1 MENGSSATVEDAQPD
16 SSAVADAAG
25 AESDTGSADAELED
39 AEAVNAES
47 EGTTAGAES
56 KDSAAAEESAA
67 ALREA
72 LATAQAEAETQK
84 DRALRAA
91 AEAENVRKRADRR
104 VENAH
109 KFALEGFVADLLP
122 AVDSFERAALSAE
135 EAAKEAAENAAKEA
149 TETASGMAAVAEGVQ
164 LSLKLLVE
172 AMQRQGI
179 EVVDPLGAPFDPNL
193 HEAMTMVASETAEP
207 GSVVEVFQK
216 GYTVNGR
223 LARAAR
229 VVVAK
234 APEASADSPADNA
247 TDDGEGGDAA

>member
-1 MENGSSATVEDAQPD
+1 MENGSSATVEDAQPESKIAAND
-16 SSAVADAAG
+16 ADPAVAESEDARTTG
-25 AESDTGSADAELED
+25 AEGA
-39 AEAVNAES
+39 AEAVE
-47 EGTTAGAES
+47 
-56 KDSAAAEESAA
+56 DSPA

-72 LATAQAEAETQK
+72 LAAAQAEAEAQK

-91 AEAENVRKRADRR
+91 AEVENIRKRTDRR

-122 AVDSFERAALSAE
+122 AVDSFERAVQAAQDAAE
-135 EAAKEAAENAAKEA
+135 TARSGEGEAA
-149 TETASGMAAVAEGVQ
+149 SGLEAVAEGVQ
-164 LSLKLLVE
+164 LSLKLLLE

-207 GSVVEVFQK
+207 GAVVDVFQK

-234 APEASADSPADNA
+234 APEPSAEGTATGDGGTSP
-247 TDDGEGGDAA
+247 DAA

>member
-1 MENGSSATVEDAQPD
+1 MENGSSATVEDAQPESKITAND
-16 SSAVADAAG
+16 ADPAVAESEDAQTTG
-25 AESDTGSADAELED
+25 AEAEGA
-39 AEAVNAES
+39 AEAV
-47 EGTTAGAES
+47 
-56 KDSAAAEESAA
+56 EESPA

-72 LATAQAEAETQK
+72 LAAAQAEAEAQK

-91 AEAENVRKRADRR
+91 AEVENIRKRTDRR

-122 AVDSFERAALSAE
+122 AVDSFERAVQAAQDAAE
-135 EAAKEAAENAAKEA
+135 TARSGEGEAA
-149 TETASGMAAVAEGVQ
+149 SGLAAVAEGVQ
-164 LSLKLLVE
+164 LSLKLLLE

-207 GSVVEVFQK
+207 GAVVDVFQK

-234 APEASADSPADNA
+234 APEPSAEGTA
-247 TDDGEGGDAA
+247 TGDGGTPPDAT

>member
-1 MENGSSATVEDAQPD
+1 MENGSSATVEDAQAD
-16 SSAVADAAG
+16 SSAVVDAASAESDTDSADAEMEDAAALNAEDAKAG
-25 AESDTGSADAELED
+25 AESE
-39 AEAVNAES
+39 
-47 EGTTAGAES
+47 
-56 KDSAAAEESAA
+56 DSAAVEESTA

-72 LATAQAEAETQK
+72 LAAAQAEAETQK

-91 AEAENVRKRADRR
+91 AEVENTRKRADRR

-122 AVDSFERAALSAE
+122 AVDSFERAVLSAE
-135 EAAKEAAENAAKEA
+135 EAAKEAGKETA
-149 TETASGMAAVAEGVQ
+149 ETASGMAAVAEGVQ

-234 APEASADSPADNA
+234 APEASAAQPADNA
-247 TDDGEGGDAA
+247 TDGGEGGDAA